1 MESLKIYEINANYID
16 YLLPF
21 APHLFHNSK
30 KAAAP
35 PVVFL
40 FCAEKRHRPKTVPFC
55 HFLRNVQ

>member
-1 MESLKIYEINANYID
+1 MESLKIYDINANYID

-35 PVVFL
+35 LRSFFL
-40 FCAEKRHRPKTVPFC
+40 CRKTAPSEDSAVLS
-55 HFLRNVQ
+55 FLA

>member
-40 FCAEKRHRPKTVPFC
+40 FVQKNGTV
-55 HFLRNVQ
+55 RSQSVIRDGKNRR

>member
-30 KAAAP
+30 KGQANSRKYIGV
-35 PVVFL
+35 PVSYTHL
-40 FCAEKRHRPKTVPFC
+40 TLPTKA
-55 HFLRNVQ
+55 

>member
-30 KAAAP
+30 KAAVP
-35 PVVFL
+35 EPLPV
-40 FCAEKRHRPKTVPFC
+40 K
-55 HFLRNVQ
+55 